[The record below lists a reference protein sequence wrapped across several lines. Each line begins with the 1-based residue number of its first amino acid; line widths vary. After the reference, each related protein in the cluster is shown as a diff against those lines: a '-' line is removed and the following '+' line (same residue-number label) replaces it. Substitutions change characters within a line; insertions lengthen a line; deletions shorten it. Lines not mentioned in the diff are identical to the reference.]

1 MASLLPGRMAATV
14 LTNVTDVPRSFG
26 SPVLAAILI
35 GRVVL
40 VAPRGAGRSQ
50 KLVQRWGGRGLRGSH
65 VIPLVVEGSSS
76 NSSSSS
82 SSWRRLLAWLP
93 PGRRL
98 LAVSRGIHAVALA
111 LLVRSPVWEG
121 AVVVE
126 VVRVAVFMRI
136 GRV

>member
-14 LTNVTDVPRSFG
+14 LITDVPRSFG
-26 SPVLAAILI
+26 SSVLAAVLI

-40 VAPRGAGRSQ
+40 VAPRGAGRGQ
-50 KLVQRWGGRGLRGSH
+50 KLIQRWGGRGLRGSH
-65 VIPLVVEGSSS
+65 VIPLVVVGSSS
-76 NSSSSS
+76 SSSSS

-93 PGRRL
+93 PGRRR

-111 LLVRSPVWEG
+111 LVVRSPVWEG

-126 VVRVAVFMRI
+126 VVRVAVFVRI

>member
-14 LTNVTDVPRSFG
+14 LITDVPRSFG

-65 VIPLVVEGSSS
+65 VIPLVVVGS

-126 VVRVAVFMRI
+126 VVRVAVFVRI

>member
-14 LTNVTDVPRSFG
+14 LTTDVPRSFG
-26 SPVLAAILI
+26 SPVLAAVLI

-40 VAPRGAGRSQ
+40 VAPRGAGRGQ
-50 KLVQRWGGRGLRGSH
+50 KLIQRWGGRGLRGSH
-65 VIPLVVEGSSS
+65 VIPLVVVGS
-76 NSSSSS
+76 SSSSS

-93 PGRRL
+93 PGRRR

-111 LLVRSPVWEG
+111 LVVRSPVWEG

-126 VVRVAVFMRI
+126 VVRVAVFVRI

>member
-14 LTNVTDVPRSFG
+14 LTTDVPRSFG
-26 SPVLAAILI
+26 SPVLAAVLI
-35 GRVVL
+35 GRVIL
-40 VAPRGAGRSQ
+40 VAPRGAGRGQ
-50 KLVQRWGGRGLRGSH
+50 KLIQRWGGRGLRGSH
-65 VIPLVVEGSSS
+65 VIPLVVVGSS
-76 NSSSSS
+76 SSSSS

-93 PGRRL
+93 PGRRR

-111 LLVRSPVWEG
+111 LVVRSPVWEG

-126 VVRVAVFMRI
+126 VVRVAVIVRI

>member
-14 LTNVTDVPRSFG
+14 LTTDVPRYFG
-26 SPVLAAILI
+26 SPVLATVLI

-40 VAPRGAGRSQ
+40 VAPRGAGRGQ

-65 VIPLVVEGSSS
+65 VIPLVVVGSSS
-76 NSSSSS
+76 SSSSSS
-82 SSWRRLLAWLP
+82 SSWWRLLAWLP
-93 PGRRL
+93 PGRRR

-111 LLVRSPVWEG
+111 LMVRSPVWEG

-126 VVRVAVFMRI
+126 VVRVAVFVRI